1 MAKSIYWRK
10 VKSSQ
15 RRNSSK

>member
-10 VKSSQ
+10 VESG
-15 RRNSSK
+15 